1 MKTRVAV
8 LFGGNSVEHEV
19 SIITGIQAFCAL
31 NREKYEAIP
40 LYLSK
45 DNRFYTGEHMGQI
58 ESYRDMKTCLA
69 KATQVLL
76 VKGNVGV
83 DMVRYPAKKFGN
95 NIVGTFDVV
104 LPAVHGTN
112 VEDGTLMGY
121 LELLG
126 VPYAACDVTSSAVG
140 MDKYLMKSALK
151 DADIPVLPALPFSGK
166 D

>member
-31 NREKYEAIP
+31 NRDKSDVIP

-45 DNRFYTGEHMGQI
+45 DNVFYTGKHMGKI

-69 KATQVLL
+69 TAIRVLL
-76 VKGNVGV
+76 VKGEPGV
-83 DMVRYPAKKFGN
+83 DMVRHPAKRFGN
-95 NIVGTFDVV
+95 NVVGTFDVV

-140 MDKYLMKSALK
+140 MDKYVMKSALQ
-151 DADIPVLPALPFSGK
+151 DAGSPVLPALA
-166 D
+166 